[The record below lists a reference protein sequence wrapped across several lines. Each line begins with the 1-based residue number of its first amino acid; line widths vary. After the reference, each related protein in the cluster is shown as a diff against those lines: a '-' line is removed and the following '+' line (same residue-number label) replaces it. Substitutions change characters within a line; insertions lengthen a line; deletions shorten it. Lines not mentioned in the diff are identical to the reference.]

1 MLQALK
7 NRQRRLDSGSLVPD
21 AVSYTLVYD
30 QSGLM
35 KEFSE
40 KRIAKPGYINGGL
53 YFTPQAH
60 KYFPNQ
66 ATFSIEYDVSYA

>member
-1 MLQALK
+1 M
-7 NRQRRLDSGSLVPD
+7 
-21 AVSYTLVYD
+21 YD

-40 KRIAKPGYINGGL
+40 KGIAKPGYINGGFI
-53 YFTPQAH
+53 FTPQAH

-66 ATFSIEYDVSYA
+66 ATFSIEYMFSYA